1 VVGEDPIPKRVEYN
15 RIILDRKVF
24 LERNTDDDSLVNARA
39 KSKSARETEEV
50 TDRLAIL
57 RLVQQQSGGGNSKAV
72 AVRNPREVD
81 VFGPQTQLS
90 LLLSQREVLR
100 TEIDHSRKRLEQ
112 LKATL
117 AMVDEQIG
125 ALAKTSGFEGRH
137 PEESLFALLRAAG

>member
-1 VVGEDPIPKRVEYN
+1 M
-15 RIILDRKVF
+15 LDRKVF

-39 KSKSARETEEV
+39 KSKPTRETEEV

-57 RLVQQQSGGGNSKAV
+57 SLVQQRQSGGGNSKAV
-72 AVRNPREVD
+72 AGQNPREVD

-90 LLLSQREVLR
+90 LLLNQREMLR
-100 TEIDHSRKRLEQ
+100 TEIEHGRKRLEQ

-125 ALAKTSGFEGRH
+125 ALATTSGLEGRH